1 MPHVAISC
9 SGIFLLGQ
17 DALNGDAREMHQSGD
32 GVTRTDAPDIDIH
45 GNLVGHLG
53 P

>member
-1 MPHVAISC
+1 MPQLAISC
-9 SGIFLLGQ
+9 SAIFLLGQ
-17 DALNGDAREMHQSGD
+17 SALNGDAREMHQSGD
-32 GVTRTDAPDIDIH
+32 GVTWTDTLDIDIH